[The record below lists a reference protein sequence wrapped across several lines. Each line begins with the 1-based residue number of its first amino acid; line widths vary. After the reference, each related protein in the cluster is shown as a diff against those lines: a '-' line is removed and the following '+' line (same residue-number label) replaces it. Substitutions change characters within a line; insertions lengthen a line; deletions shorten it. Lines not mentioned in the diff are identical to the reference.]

1 MRRTVFLRSAAAVA
15 ALTLTLAACGDD
27 DDGDETET
35 DGAAEET
42 PAEEEPAE
50 EEEEPED
57 EGEEDAEVPEV
68 DRPGRDD
75 VLNIGYVLPE
85 SGPLA
90 FLGAPMITGVQM
102 AVEEINEAG
111 GVNGNDVTLA
121 SGDEAGDAPIAQQAA
136 AQHINGGADAVVGA
150 AASGMSQEIIQMLF
164 DNQIVQ
170 CSGSN
175 TSPEFSDQE
184 NNGFYHRTV
193 PPDEA
198 VSPVIVDEL
207 LNDGH
212 QNIAIAARADD
223 YGVSLADLVQDGVE
237 ASGGTV
243 VSRNDYDP
251 NTTDFSA
258 EVSDITGA
266 NADAVVLVS
275 FGEAATLIRQLIESG
290 LSADQLYGSDGLFGP
305 TLTDDV
311 NPDDPSFIAG
321 MKVIGAAGGEEFNTR
336 LEEAL
341 PSGESGNYIY
351 GGQTYDC
358 VVTIA
363 LAAISADSTDPVDFN
378 DTIVDVTREGTE
390 CTSFEECSALLED
403 GADIDYNGASGPLE
417 MEGSDPTFG
426 RYAIAEFQDDG
437 SLEVVRDQD
446 LDLGDLN

>member
-1 MRRTVFLRSAAAVA
+1 MRRTRLIRGAAAAA
-15 ALTLTLAACGDD
+15 ALMLTLAACGDD
-27 DDGDETET
+27 DGDEPEAEDT
-35 DGAAEET
+35 AEET
-42 PAEEEPAE
+42 P
-50 EEEEPED
+50 EEEEPEPED
-57 EGEEDAEVPEV
+57 ETDEDGEEAEVPEV
-68 DRPGRDD
+68 DRPGRDE
-75 VLNIGYVLPE
+75 VLDIGYVLPE

-121 SGDEAGDAPIAQQAA
+121 SGDEAGDAPIAQQNAA
-136 AQHINGGADAVVGA
+136 RMINGGADAIIGA

-175 TSPEFSDQE
+175 TSPAFSDQD

-198 VSPVIVDEL
+198 VTPVIVDEL
-207 LNDGH
+207 FNDGH

-223 YGVSLADLVQDGVE
+223 YGVALADLIQQGVE
-237 ASGGTV
+237 DGGGTV

-266 NADAVVLVS
+266 NPDAVVLVS
-275 FGEAATLIRQLIESG
+275 FGEAATLIRQLIEAG
-290 LSADQLYGSDGLFGP
+290 VTGDQLYGSDGLFGP

-311 NPDDPSFIAG
+311 NPDDAGFISG
-321 MKVIGAAGGEEFNTR
+321 MKVIGAAGGAEFNER

-341 PSGESGNYIY
+341 PDAESGNYIY

-358 VVTIA
+358 VITIA
-363 LAAISADSTDPVDFN
+363 LASIAADSTDPVDFN
-378 DTIVDVTREGTE
+378 DEIVNVTKDGTE
-390 CTSFEECSALLED
+390 CSSFEECSALLED
-403 GADIDYNGASGPLE
+403 GEDIDYNGASGPLQ
-417 MEGSDPTFG
+417 MEGTDPTVG
-426 RYAIAEFQDDG
+426 RYAIAQFQDDG

-446 LDLGDLN
+446 IDLAELS